1 MNHQENT
8 DAEGR
13 SPLTS
18 EKELEEAIQSTEK
31 QEQLYSIALFDIL
44 GFSNFVEC
52 NGTHVIMELYQ
63 KLLDLI
69 HPLESQFCRP
79 TPHVGSVVPVP
90 MSPDWKYSQ
99 LVADGNGYVRT
110 CHFSDTFI
118 IYVSYLFQKGPWL
131 LRDTLCE
138 PHPLLLG
145 PQTEAARLF
154 YGGHHIYLSF
164 LQICMEFFCQA
175 VGRGGQ
181 RRARAKRA
189 RYCLWPKL
197 STLPPSLQPL
207 LYPLL
212 RPHKSKQPQSGIF
225 EPHNGRLAPVL
236 AGASGIPEPF
246 CPKLYSEN
254 EPERRFFQLLRKR
267 HSIFRLF
274 PAARKLDRENYLG
287 RNCQHG
293 RFLLAGKGMARKR
306 SRGTK
311 VTNTSCPQPAY
322 LPKKGPRAG
331 GPFSILYSA
340 FMPPEPGSW

>member
-118 IYVSYLFQKGPWL
+118 IYVSYLFQKEPWL

-175 VGRGGQ
+175 VKAGIPLRGCISTGLATMDKHRSIYFGRPLVEAARGEPAQNGLGIAFGRSFQ
-181 RRARAKRA
+181 HYHPVYSRYFIPYLGHIKANNPKAEFLSPIMVDWPRFWRGHPEFRNLSAPSCIQKMNQNAAFSSYYENAIAFSAFSQQHENWTEKITWEGIASMEDFFRQARA
-189 RYCLWPKL
+189 WHE
-197 STLPPSLQPL
+197 SVQ
-207 LYPLL
+207 
-212 RPHKSKQPQSGIF
+212 G
-225 EPHNGRLAPVL
+225 EPR
-236 AGASGIPEPF
+236 
-246 CPKLYSEN
+246 
-254 EPERRFFQLLRKR
+254 
-267 HSIFRLF
+267 
-274 PAARKLDRENYLG
+274 
-287 RNCQHG
+287 
-293 RFLLAGKGMARKR
+293 
-306 SRGTK
+306 
-311 VTNTSCPQPAY
+311 
-322 LPKKGPRAG
+322 
-331 GPFSILYSA
+331 
-340 FMPPEPGSW
+340 